1 MAVDEYRL
9 RCAELATMTARRD
22 ADLEAAEQ
30 SYVDDVDALADRVSS
45 AEAVLSTV
53 DGAMTAA
60 RKRLSRIDAE
70 ATALWHRAGELV
82 GVRRL
87 GALPAPALS
96 TVDGEPRAAL
106 DRVEAELRR
115 YRTGTTRVR
124 LPRWFVALLPG
135 LAAAGAVPP
144 VIAGHALGA
153 TVAGLVLAPLPGLVT
168 ARALARRYGAWL
180 DAGAV
185 ALTVLF
191 GLVAGGVAVV
201 VFGAIS

>member
-30 SYVDDVDALADRVSS
+30 SYVDEVGALTNRVTN

-53 DGAMTAA
+53 DGALVSAQKRVSRVDSQAA
-60 RKRLSRIDAE
+60 
-70 ATALWHRAGELV
+70 ALWGRAAELI

-87 GALPAPALS
+87 GGLPAPALS
-96 TVDGEPRAAL
+96 TVDNEPDHSFRRIEAAL
-106 DRVEAELRR
+106 QR
-115 YRTGTTRVR
+115 YRVGAVTV
-124 LPRWFVALLPG
+124 PPARWFLALLPVLG
-135 LAAAGAVPP
+135 VFGAVAS
-144 VIAGHALGA
+144 VSLGHLVGM
-153 TVAGLVLAPLPGLVT
+153 TVAGLVVAPLPGLGV
-168 ARALARRYGAWL
+168 AKVLARRYDTWL

-191 GLVAGGVAVV
+191 GLFAGGVTVV
-201 VFGAIS
+201 LLG

>member
-30 SYVDDVDALADRVSS
+30 SYVDEVGALSNRVAN

-53 DGAMTAA
+53 DGALVSAQKRVSRVDAQAA
-60 RKRLSRIDAE
+60 
-70 ATALWHRAGELV
+70 ALWGRAAELV

-87 GALPAPALS
+87 GGLPAPALS
-96 TVDGEPRAAL
+96 TVDNEPDHPFR
-106 DRVEAELRR
+106 RVETALQR
-115 YRTGTTRVR
+115 YRIGAVKVP
-124 LPRWFVALLPG
+124 LPRWFLALLPVLG
-135 LAAAGAVPP
+135 VLGAVAS
-144 VIAGHALGA
+144 VSLGHVLGV
-153 TVAGLVLAPLPGLVT
+153 TVAGLVVSPLPGLGAAKV
-168 ARALARRYGAWL
+168 LARRYDAWL

-191 GLVAGGVAVV
+191 GLFAGGIAVV
-201 VFGAIS
+201 LLG